1 MFLPIE
7 IELASI
13 VTIVVI
19 VIALVTVFKG
29 IRVVSQ
35 SEVHLVERFGKYK
48 RTLKAGLNSDRPLC
62 RQD

>member
-1 MFLPIE
+1 MYLPID
-7 IELASI
+7 INLAAI

-48 RTLKAGLNSDRPLC
+48 RTLKV
-62 RQD
+62 